1 MDNVNTIYMVAQYV
15 FTYNFALSTETSYN
29 DLYSQSLPVNP
40 GVHKNLFDFNV
51 QQISTYVT
59 GLITGLMEL
68 VQVT

>member
-1 MDNVNTIYMVAQYV
+1 M
-15 FTYNFALSTETSYN
+15 TEAIELETFYD
-29 DLYSQSLPVNP
+29 DLYGQSLPVNP

-51 QQISTYVT
+51 QQVSTYVT